1 MFQTIPVTSSTSP
14 VSLGQA
20 LPVGTQ
26 VINGDQ
32 TNTVY
37 VGDNPSLQPG
47 GGIAIP
53 PNASFAAT
61 GGPLYA
67 VLSNLATA
75 PVNLTVTDALNAF
88 NNPEGVAIATA
99 TALLATGVRTVLVED
114 ILSPTTVGGAF
125 YDVHEYSQIII
136 ATVAF
141 GLNNIRWVFYDITLT
156 VAEDAGEVNGTEIT
170 PSDGLGF
177 QFIVTPPAVRLANRG
192 YYLNVTNTYP
202 VVVIG
207 TNRVQ
212 TRSIDT
218 SYQAND
224 GESWELPSTTLVA
237 TNVYVLRAANNQIK
251 LSGPV
256 TISVLLSGTTV
267 KGVFILVDI
276 STGISILNLP
286 TGAFITTSN
295 QYYNNTH
302 AYPNDSYYWEF
313 YCTTGGVASMSIFTA
328 STL

>member
-37 VGDNPSLQPG
+37 VGDDPSLQPG

-88 NNPEGVAIATA
+88 DNPEGVAIATA

-114 ILSPTTVGGAF
+114 ILSPTTVGGAV

-141 GLNNIRWVFYDITLT
+141 GLNNITWIFYDITLT
-156 VAEDAGEVNGTEIT
+156 VPEDQGQVNGQGIT

-177 QFIVTPPAVRLANRG
+177 QLIDTPPAVRLANRG
-192 YYLNVTNTYP
+192 YYINITNTYP

-218 SYQAND
+218 TYSAND
-224 GESWELPSTTLVA
+224 GELWSLPTTSMVA
-237 TNVYVLRAANNQIK
+237 ANVYVLRALHSQVK

-256 TISVLLSGTTV
+256 TINAQISNTTV
-267 KGVFILVDI
+267 KGIFVLVNI
-276 STGISILNLP
+276 STGIAIINLP
-286 TGAFITTSN
+286 SSVFTTTIS
-295 QYYNNTH
+295 QYYNGTH

-313 YCTTGGVASMSIFTA
+313 YCGVSGSASIAISAA
-328 STL
+328 SAL